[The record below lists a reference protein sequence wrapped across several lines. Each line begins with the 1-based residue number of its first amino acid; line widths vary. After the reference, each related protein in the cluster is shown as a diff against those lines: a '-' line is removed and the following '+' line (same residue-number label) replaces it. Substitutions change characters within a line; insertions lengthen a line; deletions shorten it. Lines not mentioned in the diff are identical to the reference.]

1 MVNTYTP
8 NLNLAKPAHGDVDW
22 HIPINENWDKLDTK
36 VDNAAKTALVSK
48 ITVDA
53 DKDWNGKNITNLG
66 KISPKTWL
74 ILTGADPLLISKSHA
89 SSTTVTFAQ
98 LDGTGHVKVVMEGAY
113 VNNVSIATRV
123 FTILKNGSQIWTTEQ
138 SSRWGGEHYYFPAF
152 TTTAFEDL
160 SIASGDTLTLSRTGG
175 SGAVTLKIYST
186 PLVAPYGIVS

>member
-1 MVNTYTP
+1 MASTYTP
-8 NLNLAKPAHGDVDW
+8 KLNLAKPAHGDVDW
-22 HIPINENWDKLDTK
+22 HIPVNENWDKLDTI
-36 VDNAAKTALVSK
+36 VDNAAKTALVSE

-74 ILTGADPLLISKSHA
+74 ILTGADPLLISKSDA

-98 LDGTGHVKVVMEGAY
+98 LDGTGHVKVVVRGATA
-113 VNNVSIATRV
+113 NWTIGTRT
-123 FTILKNGSQIWTTEQ
+123 FEILKNGSQIWTMSQE
-138 SSRWGGEHYYFPAF
+138 SKWGGEGWFFPGF

-175 SGAVTLKIYST
+175 TGAVTLMIYST

>member
-1 MVNTYTP
+1 MANTYTP
-8 NLNLAKPAHGDVDW
+8 KLGLAKPAHGDVNW

-53 DKDWNGKNITNLG
+53 DKNWNGKNITNLG

-98 LDGTGHVKVVMEGAY
+98 LDGTGHIKVVVAGA
-113 VNNVSIATRV
+113 NVDGYGTRN
-123 FTILKNGSQIWTTEQ
+123 FTILKNGSQIWTMSQ
-138 SSRWGGEHYYFPAF
+138 SSGWGGEGYFYPGF
-152 TTTAFEDL
+152 TETVFEDL
-160 SIASGDTLTLSRTGG
+160 SIASGDTLTLSRSGG